1 MAEKTQAK
9 EIILSDGRKA
19 VIKDGKG
26 RDLFE
31 AMRLASE
38 PGEISKMLLVRLV
51 EIDGKPITEDDID
64 ELPLPDAVKLLD
76 AMSDLLPFTRTQK

>member
-1 MAEKTQAK
+1 MAEKTQA

-76 AMSDLLPFTRTQK
+76 AMSDLLPFTRTRK

>member
-9 EIILSDGRKA
+9 GIILSDGRKA

-76 AMSDLLPFTRTQK
+76 AMSDLLPFIRTQK

>member
-64 ELPLPDAVKLLD
+64 ELPLTDAVKLLD

>member
-51 EIDGKPITEDDID
+51 EIDGKAITEDDID

-76 AMSDLLPFTRTQK
+76 TMSDLLPFTRTRK

>member
-51 EIDGKPITEDDID
+51 EIDGKSITEDDID

-76 AMSDLLPFTRTQK
+76 AMSDLLPFTRTRK

>member
-51 EIDGKPITEDDID
+51 EIDGKAITEDDID

-76 AMSDLLPFTRTQK
+76 AMSDLLPFTRTRK